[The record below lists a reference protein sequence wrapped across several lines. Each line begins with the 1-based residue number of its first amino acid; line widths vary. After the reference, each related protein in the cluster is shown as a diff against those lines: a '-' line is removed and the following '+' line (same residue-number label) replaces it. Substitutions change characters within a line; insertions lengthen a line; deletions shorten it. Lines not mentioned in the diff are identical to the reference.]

1 MGASE
6 RRTKIGATI
15 DPRLAAAVD
24 AYVATHPGTDRSGV
38 IDEAL
43 ELWYARQQAI
53 AMAAQFSDPVP
64 AAEEAERRAWRAVR
78 VAAAKRRSARSAR
91 R

>member
-1 MGASE
+1 MLSAE
-6 RRTKIGATI
+6 RRTKIGATV

-43 ELWYARQQAI
+43 QLWYARQQAI
-53 AMAAQFSDPVP
+53 AMAAQFRDPMP
-64 AAEEAERRAWRAVR
+64 ASEAAERRGWKAVR
-78 VAAAKRRSARSAR
+78 AAAATRRSARPAR
-91 R
+91 

>member
-1 MGASE
+1 MMLPTR

-15 DPRLAAAVD
+15 DPQLAAAVD
-24 AYVATHPGTDRSGV
+24 AYVATHPETDRSGV

-43 ELWYARQQAI
+43 RLWYARQQAL
-53 AMAAQFSDPVP
+53 AMTTQFRTPVTAP
-64 AAEEAERRAWRAVR
+64 EAAERRAWKAVR
-78 VAAAKRRSARSAR
+78 AAAASRRSGR